1 MFEAMI
7 WPRVEVSAR
16 HLFQRSVE
24 EMRSRCAVDQK
35 VGPNSDPGY
44 TLPENKI
51 ETNAS
56 RWPASLVR
64 VCLVKVR
71 DQKGNQDMSPMNQRP
86 PLRIIGPDPAKE
98 DWRESFGEF
107 SQVLIPFQVCWKYS
121 EQGYGKWKMVLSRL
135 LL

>member
-1 MFEAMI
+1 MFEAMV

-51 ETNAS
+51 ETKAS
-56 RWPASLVR
+56 RWLGQGLSCKSQRLEGEPGCKPNEPKTAP
-64 VCLVKVR
+64 
-71 DQKGNQDMSPMNQRP
+71 QDHRP
-86 PLRIIGPDPAKE
+86 
-98 DWRESFGEF
+98 
-107 SQVLIPFQVCWKYS
+107 
-121 EQGYGKWKMVLSRL
+121 
-135 LL
+135 

>member
-71 DQKGNQDMSPMNQRP
+71 DQKGNQDVSPMNQRP

-98 DWRESFGEF
+98 DWK
-107 SQVLIPFQVCWKYS
+107 SQGVSGVKVLVNFHRS
-121 EQGYGKWKMVLSRL
+121 
-135 LL
+135 